1 MAFPT
6 SLEDLIKASY
16 VVFAFFSA
24 LFIGALK
31 GSFFL
36 LPFFIFYASW

>member
-36 LPFFIFYASW
+36 LPFFIFYTSW